1 MRARYKRYEYVM
13 HTEYNSN
20 ALPVP
25 IMEPRLSPAQASFC
39 DANSKHLWVLS
50 ERSVLGVSES
60 TVRDRRLRRRSSL
73 QEPLVGN
80 RPEMQQ
86 GVDTP
91 FPLRQPARVS
101 L

>member
-73 QEPLVGN
+73 QDASVGS
-80 RPEMQQ
+80 RPETQLCV
-86 GVDTP
+86 GTP
-91 FPLRQPARVS
+91 FLLRQPARVS

>member
-25 IMEPRLSPAQASFC
+25 IMEPRLSPAQASFY
-39 DANSKHLWVLS
+39 DANSKYLWVLS

-60 TVRDRRLRRRSSL
+60 TVQDPVLVIHKEAHE
-73 QEPLVGN
+73 QEHC
-80 RPEMQQ
+80 
-86 GVDTP
+86 TWI
-91 FPLRQPARVS
+91 
-101 L
+101 